1 MVGRLIRSR
10 TAVGTIGLVLIVA
23 LIGIFAPFI
32 APNDPYATDILNKFA
47 GFSQQYPLG
56 TDNLGRC
63 ILSRMIYGIRPTLGL
78 AVLTMLGTIGLG
90 ALMGL
95 LAGYFRGIVE
105 EVIMRTV
112 DVMLSFPSQIM
123 VFAVVALLGISV
135 QNVIL
140 ANVFIKWAWYA
151 RMIRTGV
158 MQYRDRNFVRFSRCI
173 GTPESFILFRHLVP
187 SIAADLAVLSSL
199 DVGWAI
205 INISTLSFLGL
216 GVQAPTPEW
225 GAMLS
230 EAKNV
235 LTSNPVQMLVPGIA
249 VVILVA
255 AFNLMGDALR
265 DGAEMS
271 LNHER
276 VQPILR
282 VDGLNVELKIRNKQ
296 KKLVENVSF
305 EVEPGQCLGIL
316 GESGSGKSMTVKAIL
331 GLLDR
336 QFRIEGQAWFEG
348 KDLCRAGRDEL
359 RRLRG
364 QKIGMVLQN
373 PMTCFDP
380 LYRIGSQMA
389 ETFAAHT
396 DWDRAKIREI
406 SLEVLEKMRIHN
418 PEEVLGQYPHQ
429 LSGGMLQRIMI
440 GLALAMKP
448 ALLVADEP
456 TTAIDAITQAEILK
470 EFQRIKEE
478 SHTAMIFISH
488 DLGAVSKI
496 ADEIIVMNG
505 GKLVEQGD
513 FEHILRHAKDP
524 YTRMLA
530 ETRRSVMERYRLCL
544 DNQEE
549 LCLN

>member
-1 MVGRLIRSR
+1 MVGRLIRNR
-10 TAVGTIGLVLIVA
+10 AAVGTIGLVLIVA

-78 AVLTMLGTIGLG
+78 AVLTMRGTIGLG

-265 DGAEMS
+265 DVLDPKE
-271 LNHER
+271 
-276 VQPILR
+276 VQ
-282 VDGLNVELKIRNKQ
+282 K
-296 KKLVENVSF
+296 
-305 EVEPGQCLGIL
+305 
-316 GESGSGKSMTVKAIL
+316 
-331 GLLDR
+331 
-336 QFRIEGQAWFEG
+336 
-348 KDLCRAGRDEL
+348 
-359 RRLRG
+359 
-364 QKIGMVLQN
+364 
-373 PMTCFDP
+373 
-380 LYRIGSQMA
+380 
-389 ETFAAHT
+389 
-396 DWDRAKIREI
+396 
-406 SLEVLEKMRIHN
+406 
-418 PEEVLGQYPHQ
+418 
-429 LSGGMLQRIMI
+429 
-440 GLALAMKP
+440 
-448 ALLVADEP
+448 
-456 TTAIDAITQAEILK
+456 
-470 EFQRIKEE
+470 
-478 SHTAMIFISH
+478 
-488 DLGAVSKI
+488 
-496 ADEIIVMNG
+496 
-505 GKLVEQGD
+505 
-513 FEHILRHAKDP
+513 
-524 YTRMLA
+524 
-530 ETRRSVMERYRLCL
+530 
-544 DNQEE
+544 
-549 LCLN
+549 

>member
-1 MVGRLIRSR
+1 MVGRLIRNR
-10 TAVGTIGLVLIVA
+10 AAVGTIGLVLIVA

-112 DVMLSFPSQIM
+112 DVMLLFPSQIM

-265 DGAEMS
+265 DVLDPKE
-271 LNHER
+271 
-276 VQPILR
+276 VQ
-282 VDGLNVELKIRNKQ
+282 K
-296 KKLVENVSF
+296 
-305 EVEPGQCLGIL
+305 
-316 GESGSGKSMTVKAIL
+316 
-331 GLLDR
+331 
-336 QFRIEGQAWFEG
+336 
-348 KDLCRAGRDEL
+348 
-359 RRLRG
+359 
-364 QKIGMVLQN
+364 
-373 PMTCFDP
+373 
-380 LYRIGSQMA
+380 
-389 ETFAAHT
+389 
-396 DWDRAKIREI
+396 
-406 SLEVLEKMRIHN
+406 
-418 PEEVLGQYPHQ
+418 
-429 LSGGMLQRIMI
+429 
-440 GLALAMKP
+440 
-448 ALLVADEP
+448 
-456 TTAIDAITQAEILK
+456 
-470 EFQRIKEE
+470 
-478 SHTAMIFISH
+478 
-488 DLGAVSKI
+488 
-496 ADEIIVMNG
+496 
-505 GKLVEQGD
+505 
-513 FEHILRHAKDP
+513 
-524 YTRMLA
+524 
-530 ETRRSVMERYRLCL
+530 
-544 DNQEE
+544 
-549 LCLN
+549 